1 MKKLAIVS
9 SHPIQ
14 YNAPWFALLNDVSEI
29 RLKVFYTWEQSK
41 DGKKFDKGFQRQI
54 EWDIPL
60 LQGYEYC
67 FVKNI
72 ATRPGTHHFKGLIN
86 PSLNRDIEDWGANVI
101 LIFGWSF
108 HSHLK
113 CMRYFHGKKKI
124 LFRGDSTLIDEKGSL
139 KSLIRKFFLKW
150 VYSHI
155 DVALYVGT
163 NNKNYF
169 VKNGLKPAQLVYT
182 PHAVDNLRFQQ
193 NVIELNDNAQQIR
206 ENMGFLNGDMV
217 LLFAG
222 KLEKKKNPQLLIHL
236 IHNIKDKKLKLLI
249 VGDGEIEQLLKEM
262 SSNDSRIMFLDFQNQ
277 QVMPVI
283 YRVADIFVLPSI
295 GPGETWGLA
304 LNEAMACGRPVVA
317 TDKVGGAVDL
327 IQNNI
332 NGLIIENGNTSE
344 FEELIQKSLLDR
356 SILLKMGIESE
367 KKIRNFSFEKIV
379 TAITREVTMS

>member
-14 YNAPWFALLNDVSEI
+14 YNAPWFALLSDVSAI

-41 DGKKFDKGFQRQI
+41 DGKKFDKGFQKQI

-72 ATRPGTHHFKGLIN
+72 ATKPGTHHFKGLIN
-86 PSLNRDIEDWGANVI
+86 PSLNREIEDWGADVI

-113 CMRYFHGKKKI
+113 CMRYFYGKKKI
-124 LFRGDSTLIDEKGSL
+124 LFRGDSTLIDEKGRL
-139 KSLIRKFFLKW
+139 RSLIRKLFLKW
-150 VYSHI
+150 VYSYI

-169 VKNGLKPAQLVYT
+169 VKNGLKQEQLVYT

-193 NVIELNDNAQQIR
+193 NVIELNNNAKQIR
-206 ENMGFLNGDMV
+206 KNIGFLNDDVV

-236 IHNIKDKKLKLLI
+236 MHNIKNKKLKLLI
-249 VGDGEIEQLLKEM
+249 VGNGEMEKLLKEM
-262 SSNDSRIMFLDFQNQ
+262 SRNDSRIIFLDFQNQ

-317 TDKVGGAVDL
+317 TTKVGGAIDL

-332 NGLIIENGNTSE
+332 NGLIIENGNTSDL
-344 FEELIQKSLLDR
+344 EELIQRSLADR
-356 SILLKMGIESE
+356 SGLIEMGIESE
-367 KKIRNFSFEKIV
+367 KKICNFSFEKIV
-379 TAITREVTMS
+379 SAINREVEMS

>member
-14 YNAPWFALLNDVSEI
+14 YNAPWFALLSDVSAI
-29 RLKVFYTWEQSK
+29 RVKVFYTWEQSK
-41 DGKKFDKGFQRQI
+41 DGKKFDKGFQKQI

-72 ATRPGTHHFKGLIN
+72 ATKPGTHHFKGLIN
-86 PSLNRDIEDWGANVI
+86 PSLNREIEDWGADVI

-113 CMRYFHGKKKI
+113 CMRYFYGKKKI
-124 LFRGDSTLIDEKGSL
+124 LFRGDSTLIDEKGRL
-139 KSLIRKFFLKW
+139 RSLIRKLFLKW
-150 VYSHI
+150 VYSYI

-169 VKNGLKPAQLVYT
+169 VKNGLKQKQLVYT

-193 NVIELNDNAQQIR
+193 NVIELNNNAKQIR
-206 ENMGFLNGDMV
+206 KNIGFLNDDLV

-236 IHNIKDKKLKLLI
+236 MHNIKNKRLKLLI
-249 VGDGEIEQLLKEM
+249 VGNGEMEKLLKEM
-262 SSNDSRIMFLDFQNQ
+262 SRNDSRIRFLDFHNQ

-283 YRVADIFVLPSI
+283 YRVADIFILPSM

-317 TDKVGGAVDL
+317 TTKVGGAVDL

-332 NGLIIENGNTSE
+332 NGLIIENGNTSDL
-344 FEELIQKSLLDR
+344 EELIQKSLADR
-356 SILLKMGIESE
+356 SGLLEMGIESE
-367 KKIRNFSFEKIV
+367 KKIHNFSFEKIV
-379 TAITREVTMS
+379 SAINREVEMS